1 MALKNGITP
10 LATTH
15 ILDEKEKIYNIPA
28 IQRYLPGEA
37 VRLSHIAK
45 RMQGLF
51 VAQGNPKNIRDLVDL
66 IRPDVKFVNR
76 QFGSGT
82 RILLDSMLAEKGLD
96 KNLIN
101 GYDREESSHTA
112 VGVLVKGSVADA
124 GVGIY
129 SVAKAFSLDF
139 IPLAEEE
146 YDLLVTKSF
155 MDDKRFAILMD
166 IMTSGEFAKRLNDM
180 GGYNTKETGKVKYEQ
195 G

>member
-1 MALKNGITP
+1 MI
-10 LATTH
+10 
-15 ILDEKEKIYNIPA
+15 KI
-28 IQRYLPGEA
+28 
-37 VRLSHIAK
+37 
-45 RMQGLF
+45 
-51 VAQGNPKNIRDLVDL
+51 
-66 IRPDVKFVNR
+66 
-76 QFGSGT
+76 
-82 RILLDSMLAEKGLD
+82 
-96 KNLIN
+96 LIN

-195 G
+195 E